1 MDYDR
6 WDALL
11 HHIFKQTQGDAWFRP
26 AEDNLSSG
34 VAIRVSDD
42 PVPQYRVF
50 PYENASLEPFEAA
63 VKKLGPVVAVKVRSA
78 AVHAALAETPAEETS
93 VYVDVNTRIQIIDT
107 MLHLPLVAD
116 KEQSAAFIRDE
127 RVLVVW
133 SNDLGNIIPIVQDFD
148 DRLIRLLWRSRPAP
162 GTGTSSSLRTQS
174 FIGGSVS
181 GHDSVSGH
189 SQAHVATQGLL
200 PPSSSDTTEPQ
211 AIKSSRT
218 WFGRKRV
225 TTTSPSSI
233 EPPRKIALYA
243 PLYNGLAAGLAVIFI
258 GNGVRVLVREYL
270 LTAPV
275 PGTPDAEPSGSQRY
289 MRFILAVTLPFLY
302 CVSLFFTLQI
312 FQNITMALGPIAH
325 YHRNSRYYSAVK
337 PRAPAL
343 LPNAAS
349 SDPSKPSAIPSGSEP
364 REHLP
369 HITIQ
374 MPVYL
379 ESLPSVLAPSIAS
392 LKRAMQTYA
401 RQGGTSSIFIC
412 DDGLR
417 AKAMSKADR
426 DERIR
431 YYRSEGVG
439 WVARP
444 RHECPEGGSEG
455 EIDTDAVVSSDL
467 EKGTLSNKKGKK
479 DSGSAG
485 KGLPTFQ
492 RAGRFKKASNMNY
505 GLSLSLCMERHL
517 IALVEARKAKAE
529 NGPNSNANSTT
540 ISSQA
545 SHARAPSNLNP
556 NTRPTSGHARK
567 ASHSYPPHPPNSN
580 SGSASPTPAA
590 RKNPYGTY
598 GMQYLSRHGDDMN
611 VGGLSSPSTYPST
624 MSSSNGHA
632 SIAAPTP
639 TTGAFPSQTSPL
651 MGNKY
656 DPLGPGFANAVPG
669 TPGPAADEAYY
680 DLGMEPVSDQYDLY
694 DLYGEEEIE
703 DLEEEALCMAIEEM
717 YSESRTGFGGE
728 EGKGSGWKPWAA
740 NGKAMRVGEIV
751 LLVDSDTVV
760 PEDCLRD
767 ASREMASSPS
777 VAIIQHE
784 SDVMQVANHYFE
796 NGIAY
801 FTRRINRCIS
811 MACAN
816 GEIAPFVGHN
826 AFLRWKAI
834 QDASF
839 IDTNDKN
846 KVTQVKMWSESN
858 VSEDFDM
865 ALRLLG
871 RGYDIRWATYSDGGF
886 KEGVSLTVDDELNRW
901 QKYAYGC
908 NELLFNPLIQWW
920 RRGPIAKQIHRFMWS
935 KAPVHYKISMMAYM
949 FSYYGIAAAFII
961 SLINYLLLGWELPVD
976 GFYLHSFE
984 IWLATTIV
992 FFGSGNVGYTLLEY
1006 RLGKKELLWGFLE
1019 NLMWIPFF
1027 FFFFGGLSIPVSQAI
1042 LAHLFSYNITWS
1054 ATVKEVQR
1062 SNFFK
1067 EIPKI
1072 AKRFWFPLMV
1082 AVIVIVGMIIL
1093 STSLIPLGWRIDG
1106 SAWAVIFPLAVVI
1119 SCHILFPI
1127 LLNPWLMVFS
1137 Y

>member
-26 AEDNLSSG
+26 AEENLSSG

-42 PVPQYRVF
+42 PLPQYRVF

-63 VKKLGPVVAVKVRSA
+63 VKKLGPVVAVKIRSA
-78 AVHAALAETPAEETS
+78 AVHAAIAETPPDEIS
-93 VYVDVNTRIQIIDT
+93 LYVDANTRIQIIDT

-133 SNDLGNIIPIVQDFD
+133 SNDLASIIPICQDFD
-148 DRLIRLLWRSRPAP
+148 DRLIRSLWRSRP
-162 GTGTSSSLRTQS
+162 TGMFSTATSSLHTQSS
-174 FIGGSVS
+174 FIGPGSVS

-189 SQAHVATQGLL
+189 SQGHQGLV
-200 PPSSSDTTEPQ
+200 PAATDSEAQPTETKTT
-211 AIKSSRT
+211 RT
-218 WFGRKRV
+218 WYGRKR
-225 TTTSPSSI
+225 TTAAD
-233 EPPRKIALYA
+233 PPRKVALYA
-243 PLYNGLAAGLAVIFI
+243 PIYNGLAAGLALVFI
-258 GNGVRVLVREYL
+258 GNGVRILIREFL

-275 PGTPDAEPSGSQRY
+275 PNTPDEEPSGGQRY
-289 MRFILAVTLPFLY
+289 MRFILVVTLPFLY

-312 FQNITMALGPIAH
+312 LQNVTMALGPIAH

-337 PRAPAL
+337 PKAPAL
-343 LPNAAS
+343 LP
-349 SDPSKPSAIPSGSEP
+349 DEKGLESKALGVNGEP

-369 HITIQ
+369 HVTIQ
-374 MPVYL
+374 MPVYR
-379 ESLPSVLAPSIAS
+379 ESLSAVLAPSIAS
-392 LKRAMQTYA
+392 IKRAMQTYA

-412 DDGLR
+412 DDGMR
-417 AKAMSKADR
+417 TKGMTKADR

-431 YYRSEGVG
+431 YYRSEGIG

-444 RHECPEGGSEG
+444 REGCVAGGSDGSE
-455 EIDTDAVVSSDL
+455 DAEVPGGDV
-467 EKGTLSNKKGKK
+467 EKALAVKKSKK
-479 DSGSAG
+479 SKEPTS
-485 KGLPTFQ
+485 KGLPLFH
-492 RAGRFKKASNMNY
+492 RPGRFKKASNMNY
-505 GLSLSLCMERHL
+505 GLSLSMCMERHL
-517 IALVEARKAKAE
+517 MELVEGRKARADT
-529 NGPNSNANSTT
+529 GPNSNSHSNANST
-540 ISSQA
+540 SS
-545 SHARAPSNLNP
+545 RGPSNLNP
-556 NTRPTSGHARK
+556 NPNARSSSSHHSHSGHGHTRRV
-567 ASHSYPPHPPNSN
+567 SHSYPPHASN
-580 SGSASPTPAA
+580 SGTASPAP
-590 RKNPYGTY
+590 RNPYGIY
-598 GMQYLSRHGDDMN
+598 GMQYLNREGDDMT
-611 VGGLSSPSTYPST
+611 VGGLSSASPGSFPGGAPA
-624 MSSSNGHA
+624 NGIH
-632 SIAAPTP
+632 APTP

-651 MGNKY
+651 MGSRG

-680 DLGMEPVSDQYDLY
+680 DLGMEPLGDLY
-694 DLYGEEEIE
+694 DVYGEEDTE
-703 DLEEEALCMAIEEM
+703 DLEEEALGMAIEEM
-717 YSESRTGFGGE
+717 YEESRVNGSGIYGNE
-728 EGKGSGWKPWAA
+728 GGKGAGWKPWGA
-740 NGKAMRVGEIV
+740 NGKAMRVGEII
-751 LLVDSDTVV
+751 LLVDADTVV

-767 ASREMASSPS
+767 AAREMAESPS

-784 SDVMQVANHYFE
+784 SDVMQVAHHYFE

-816 GEIAPFVGHN
+816 GEVAPFVGHN

-834 QDASF
+834 QDTA
-839 IDTNDKN
+839 
-846 KVTQVKMWSESN
+846 VTDPVDVNRVTREKIWSEN
-858 VSEDFDM
+858 TVSEDFDM

-871 RGYDIRWATYSDGGF
+871 KGYDIRWATYSDGGF

-908 NELLFNPLIQWW
+908 NELLFNPLVQWW
-920 RRGPIAKQIHRFMWS
+920 RRGPIAKQIHRFVWS
-935 KAPVHYKISMMAYM
+935 NAPVHYKISMMAYM
-949 FSYYGIAAAFII
+949 FSYYGIAASITI
-961 SLINYLLLGWELPVD
+961 GIINYVLLGFEFPVD
-976 GFYLHSFE
+976 GFYMHSFE

-1006 RLGKKELLWGFLE
+1006 RLGKKPLLWGFLE
-1019 NLMWIPFF
+1019 NILWIPFF

-1054 ATVKEVQR
+1054 ATIKEVQR

-1072 AKRFWFPLMV
+1072 AKRFWFPLTV
-1082 AVIVIVGMIIL
+1082 CSILIVGMIIL
-1093 STSLIPLGWRIDG
+1093 STPLVPIGWRVAG
-1106 SAWAVIFPLAVVI
+1106 SAWAVIFPLAVVS

-1127 LLNPWLMVFS
+1127 ILNPWLMVFS